1 MILTFQIRGN
11 RITEGFLEF
20 NFSNVYSAFEYL
32 FKENLLDDFR
42 FESSDYLL
50 YTRGNVNSIVCQ
62 TTLKDEEGN
71 YINLKGFPLKIITKI
86 VDNKEYID
94 KICSPEEVDELID
107 ELKHS
112 YPNNN
117 YKIHTY
123 NKLPMCYQ

>member
-1 MILTFQIRGN
+1 MILTFQIREN

-94 KICSPEEVDELID
+94 KICSPEKVNELID
-107 ELKHS
+107 ELRHS

-123 NKLPMCYQ
+123 NKLPMSYQ